1 METPDY
7 SKKKFD
13 ILPME
18 MDTLMHQ
25 RKTYGEVIIDTK
37 VINFLKFL
45 QVYITQKVFMEK
57 INK

>member
-1 METPDY
+1 MEKPDY

-18 MDTLMHQ
+18 MDTLMH
-25 RKTYGEVIIDTK
+25 RGKIYGEVVIDTK

-57 INK
+57 NK